1 MGMTKMEGL
10 TNQDCKL
17 KEYMKGKA
25 LHDVRDTFRARTQL
39 VEGIKG
45 NYKNLHR
52 GKDMRCQ
59 GCMLEV
65 DTQSHVLHCIE
76 YEDLRG
82 DMDMEKD
89 EDMVKYFREVLKR
102 RMKE

>member
-1 MGMTKMEGL
+1 
-10 TNQDCKL
+10 
-17 KEYMKGKA
+17 MKGKS
-25 LHDVRDTFRARTQL
+25 LHVVRDTFRARTQL

-45 NYKNLHR
+45 NYKNLHK

-65 DTQSHVLHCIE
+65 DTQSHVLQCIE
-76 YEDLRG
+76 YEDLRR
-82 DMDMEKD
+82 DKNLEKD
-89 EDMVKYFREVLKR
+89 EDMIKYFRQVIKR